1 MGFDLTTVMMTILLA
16 LGAFGA
22 DAVWHPQDV
31 ILEASASGKLD
42 KVSVDV
48 NMINTILENEVDRIS
63 QTPSIAAK
71 PDVHLAR
78 QGGVAVAIASAVNM
92 QSLIYAV
99 QTKFGHQPDE
109 IKIALFAEDGGAKV
123 LVTGSGRE
131 QVATFE
137 QEVVQ
142 QKGETIVALLH
153 RAALTGMARID
164 PYLTALNLME
174 RHAVDKDFTDVET
187 LVNFA
192 KSQLS
197 PMPHSPTRSL
207 FENLQGVLALF
218 RENRQDARSWFDI
231 AVRSDPDNAIPMLN
245 LAFAELQIGNFG
257 GAGARMERLVAKLP
271 SDPTLAATAYMTLGA
286 ARAGLHDLNG
296 ADQMLAKATRI
307 DPLSATAWDLWAD
320 IKRAR
325 GDTAAADALH
335 RTALERSGNFE
346 NYAEV
351 AALYF
356 QLAWRDNQPVT
367 RNTFINPTPMGSH

>member
-1 MGFDLTTVMMTILLA
+1 MDLTTLAMTLMIA
-16 LGAFGA
+16 LGALGV

-31 ILEASASGKLD
+31 VLVTSAAGKLD
-42 KVSVDV
+42 KASVDGDI
-48 NMINTILENEVDRIS
+48 INTVVGNEIDRIS

-78 QGGVAVAIASAVNM
+78 QGSIALAIATAANL
-92 QSLIYAV
+92 QSLVYAV

-109 IKIALFAEDGGAKV
+109 IKIALFAEDGGAKI

-137 QEVVQ
+137 QEVDQ

-153 RAALTGMARID
+153 RAALIGMARID

-174 RHAVDKDFTDVET
+174 RHAADKDFADVET

-207 FENLQGVLALF
+207 FENLQGILALF
-218 RENRQDARSWFDI
+218 RDHREDARRWFEL
-231 AVRSDPDNAIPMLN
+231 AERSDSGNTVAMLN
-245 LAFAELQIGNFG
+245 LAFAELQTGDFQ
-257 GAGARMERLVAKLP
+257 AADSRMQHLVRQLP
-271 SDPTLAATAYMTLGA
+271 ADPTLAATAYMTLGA

-296 ADQMLAKATRI
+296 ADHALADATRI
-307 DPLSATAWDLWAD
+307 DPLSATAWDFWAD
-320 IKRAR
+320 LKRAK
-325 GDTAAADALH
+325 GETAAADALH
-335 RTALERSGNFE
+335 HTALERSGNFE

-356 QLAWRDNQPVT
+356 QLAWQDNQPVT
-367 RNTFINPTPMGSH
+367 HNTFINPSPIGLH

>member
-1 MGFDLTTVMMTILLA
+1 MGLDLTTFVMTVLIA

-31 ILEASASGKLD
+31 ILEASTAGKLD
-42 KVSVDV
+42 KATVDV

-63 QTPSIAAK
+63 ATPSVAAK

-99 QTKFGHQPDE
+99 QSQFGHQPDQ
-109 IKIALFAEDGGAKV
+109 IKIALFSEDGGAKV

-131 QVATFE
+131 QIATFE

-142 QKGETIVALLH
+142 QKGESIVDLLH
-153 RAALTGMARID
+153 RAALIGMARID

-174 RHAVDKDFTDVET
+174 RHATDKDFADVET

-192 KSQLS
+192 KSQLP
-197 PMPHSPTRSL
+197 PMPHNPTRSL

-218 RENRQDARSWFDI
+218 RDKKDDARKWFEI
-231 AVRSDPDNAIPMLN
+231 AVQSDPDNAVAMLN
-245 LAFAELQIGNFG
+245 LAFAELQTGDFRTADDG
-257 GAGARMERLVAKLP
+257 MKRLVGRLP
-271 SDPTLAATAYMTLGA
+271 ADPTLAATAYMTLGA
-286 ARAGLHDLNG
+286 ALAGLHDLNG
-296 ADQMLAKATRI
+296 ADHALAEATRI

-320 IKRAR
+320 IKHAK
-325 GDTAAADALH
+325 DDEAAARDLH
-335 RTALERSGNFE
+335 HTALQRSGNFE

-356 QLAWRDNQPVT
+356 QLAWQDNLPVT
-367 RNTFINPTPMGSH
+367 RNTFINPTPKGLH

>member
-1 MGFDLTTVMMTILLA
+1 MGFDLTTVVMTLLLA

-31 ILEASASGKLD
+31 ILEASATGKLD
-42 KVSVDV
+42 KATVDV

-99 QTKFGHQPDE
+99 QTRFGHQPDE

-153 RAALTGMARID
+153 RAALIGMARID

-174 RHAVDKDFTDVET
+174 RHAADKDFADVET

-192 KSQLS
+192 KSQLP
-197 PMPHSPTRSL
+197 PMPHSGARSL
-207 FENLQGVLALF
+207 FENLQGILALF
-218 RENRQDARSWFDI
+218 RDKRDDARRWFEL
-231 AVRSDPDNAIPMLN
+231 AVQSDPGNAVAMLN
-245 LAFAELQIGNFG
+245 MAFAELQTGTFRI
-257 GAGARMERLVAKLP
+257 ADDRMEHLVHHLP
-271 SDPTLAATAYMTLGA
+271 SDPALAATAYMTLGA

-296 ADQMLAKATRI
+296 ADQALAEATKI

-320 IKRAR
+320 IKRSK
-325 GDTAAADALH
+325 GDTRAADALH

-356 QLAWRDNQPVT
+356 QLAWQDNQPVT
-367 RNTFINPTPMGSH
+367 RNKFINPSPVGLH